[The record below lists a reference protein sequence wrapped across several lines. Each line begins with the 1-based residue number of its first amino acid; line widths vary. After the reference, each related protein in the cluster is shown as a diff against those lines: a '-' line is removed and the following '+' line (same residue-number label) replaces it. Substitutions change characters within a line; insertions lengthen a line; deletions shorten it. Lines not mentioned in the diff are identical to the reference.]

1 MERIGN
7 CGVFSPKCSKHV
19 IFLLQGLGIVMEEM
33 TERFGKLERIDDFK
47 ERVESGQNRTV
58 ASMNSQ

>member
-7 CGVFSPKCSKHV
+7 CGVFSPQGSKH
-19 IFLLQGLGIVMEEM
+19 IIPLLQGLGIVMGEV
-33 TERFGKLERIDDFK
+33 TERLEKLEGIDDFK
-47 ERVESGQNRTV
+47 ERVLSGQNRTV

>member
-19 IFLLQGLGIVMEEM
+19 ILQGLGIVMEEV
-33 TERFGKLERIDDFK
+33 TERLEKLERIDDFK

>member
-7 CGVFSPKCSKHV
+7 CGVFSSKCSKH
-19 IFLLQGLGIVMEEM
+19 IIPLLQGLGLVMEEV
-33 TERFGKLERIDDFK
+33 TERLEKLERIGDFK
-47 ERVESGQNRTV
+47 ERVLSGHNRTV

>member
-1 MERIGN
+1 MEYSAPN
-7 CGVFSPKCSKHV
+7 AVSMSYSF
-19 IFLLQGLGIVMEEM
+19 QGLGIVMEEV
-33 TERFGKLERIDDFK
+33 TERLEKLERIDDFK